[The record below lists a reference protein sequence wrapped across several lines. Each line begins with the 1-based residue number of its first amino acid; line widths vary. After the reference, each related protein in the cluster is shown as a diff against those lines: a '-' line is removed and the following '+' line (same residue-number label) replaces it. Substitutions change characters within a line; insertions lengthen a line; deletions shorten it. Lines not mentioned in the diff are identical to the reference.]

1 MIASVIYSLGAN
13 RMTKTIAVLFLS
25 VSGLMATSAYAGI
38 FDDSRRGRDHHW
50 SAPEID
56 PSSAITALTLLL
68 GGVTVLRSRIGK
80 K

>member
-1 MIASVIYSLGAN
+1 
-13 RMTKTIAVLFLS
+13 MTKFIAVLVLS
-25 VSGLMATSAYAGI
+25 VSGLAVTSAYAGI
-38 FDDSRRGRDHHW
+38 FDDQRDRHPSPPPGHGW

-68 GGVTVLRSRIGK
+68 GGVTVLRGRVSK

>member
-1 MIASVIYSLGAN
+1 
-13 RMTKTIAVLFLS
+13 MTKLLLALILSLSGVVSIAIWAPPS
-25 VSGLMATSAYAGI
+25 WGGHGSGGPGHM
-38 FDDSRRGRDHHW
+38 

-68 GGVTVLRSRIGK
+68 GSVTVLRSRVAK

>member
-1 MIASVIYSLGAN
+1 M
-13 RMTKTIAVLFLS
+13 
-25 VSGLMATSAYAGI
+25 
-38 FDDSRRGRDHHW
+38 

-68 GGVTVLRSRIGK
+68 GSVTVLRSRVAK